1 MVASLRP
8 QSQPRGNLTVLGV
21 TCGDGVSLLLRPS
34 LPRRVPLGGLTR
46 RKYPPQPVRLRA
58 DNGRDRHERPY

>member
-21 TCGDGVSLLLRPS
+21 TCGDRASLLLRPS
-34 LPRRVPLGGLTR
+34 HSTEGPFGWSHSPKVPSPACPTGG
-46 RKYPPQPVRLRA
+46 
-58 DNGRDRHERPY
+58 G